1 MNVKDLN
8 PALVWEIFD
17 AITRVPRPSKKEA
30 KIRAFLLDFARE
42 HGIEAATDAIGNV
55 VMTVPATAGC
65 EQAPTVICKRTWIW
79 CVRKTVM

>member
-30 KIRAFLLDFARE
+30 KIRAFCWILPVSMGLRLLP
-42 HGIEAATDAIGNV
+42 
-55 VMTVPATAGC
+55 MP
-65 EQAPTVICKRTWIW
+65 
-79 CVRKTVM
+79 